1 MTPDAVEMRAWW
13 DWYGRVAETVRTRE
27 AIVRNA
33 ERALASSSDAETIER
48 IAKQI
53 DTLERDAIAGERL
66 QQRLDAR
73 PFEATGNI
81 VRRLDRLAAR
91 LCDLLV
97 ASRDKRAVGCP
108 TRPRNVRG
116 LSRWG

>member
-27 AIVRNA
+27 VIVRHA
-33 ERALASSSDAETIER
+33 ARVLASSSDSDFEQRVAI
-48 IAKQI
+48 KQI
-53 DTLERDAIAGERL
+53 AEQIHTLERDAIAGERL
-66 QQRLDAR
+66 QQRFDAR
-73 PFEATGNI
+73 PFEAVGNI

-97 ASRDKRAVGCP
+97 ASRGGTP
-108 TRPRNVRG
+108 G
-116 LSRWG
+116 Y

>member
-13 DWYGRVAETVRTRE
+13 DWYRRVAETVRTRE
-27 AIVRNA
+27 VIVRKA
-33 ERALASSSDAETIER
+33 ERALASSDADIEQRATIDR

-53 DTLERDAIAGERL
+53 DVLERDAIAGERL
-66 QQRLDAR
+66 QQRFDTR

-81 VRRLDRLAAR
+81 VRRLDHLAAR

-97 ASRDKRAVGCP
+97 ASRGGTP
-108 TRPRNVRG
+108 G
-116 LSRWG
+116 Y